1 MNTKTYQAGDLI
13 LAEGTDGGQAFL
25 IRSGKV
31 QICKSIGSH
40 EPIPIANLGEGEILG
55 EMFMFEEA
63 GLRTA
68 SVIAATEVKVELIP
82 TATIEKAMAET
93 PEIIQALLKTLSS
106 RLAQTSQQNTELQI
120 KSNQISNPTTR
131 QQ

>member
-1 MNTKTYQAGDLI
+1 MSTRTFQAGDLI
-13 LAEGTDGGQAFL
+13 LAEGADGGEAFL

-31 QICKSIGSH
+31 QICKSIGAH
-40 EPIPIANLGEGEILG
+40 EPIPIADLGEGEILG

-68 SVIAATEVKVELIP
+68 SVIAATDVKIELIP
-82 TATIEKAMAET
+82 TATMEKAMAET

-106 RLAQTSQQNTELQI
+106 RLAQTSRQNIELQL
-120 KSNQISNPTTR
+120 KSSP
-131 QQ
+131 